1 MDRNF
6 LNTINQIESGVA
18 PRRGAWIEI
27 TICTSLLSLNNFAP
41 RRGAWIEIQVVPGQ
55 RTAGSGRTPQ
65 GCVDRNLLGNTFR
78 IVFNVAPRR
87 GAWIEIIAPVIV
99 PPARGK
105 VAPRR
110 GAWIEI
116 SCLLFT

>member
-27 TICTSLLSLNNFAP
+27 TICTSLLSLN
-41 RRGAWIEIQVVPGQ
+41 
-55 RTAGSGRTPQ
+55 
-65 GCVDRNLLGNTFR
+65 
-78 IVFNVAPRR
+78 NVAPRR